1 MLNKPRKTLLSF
13 FKRVGDDQSSTKPL
27 SPSLSQVNALDSS
40 ELHTS
45 KSQRIEVEET
55 KDTYLERDPE
65 ICHQIRTY
73 TVN

>member
-1 MLNKPRKTLLSF
+1 M
-13 FKRVGDDQSSTKPL
+13 PL
-27 SPSLSQVNALDSS
+27 SLSLSLSQVNELDSS
-40 ELHTS
+40 ELHTF

-73 TVN
+73 TVNQRDDLKGVHQNEIVLA